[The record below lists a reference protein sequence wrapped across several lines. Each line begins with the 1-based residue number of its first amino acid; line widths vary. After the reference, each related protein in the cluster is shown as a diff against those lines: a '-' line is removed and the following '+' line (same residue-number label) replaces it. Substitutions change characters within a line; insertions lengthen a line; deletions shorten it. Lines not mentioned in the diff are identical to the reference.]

1 MANKK
6 SAEKRIRVSERR
18 RQRNRPYKS
27 AARTFVRRAETAIA
41 GGDQA
46 AATTAVTD
54 AIKMLDRVA
63 SKGVVHK
70 NNAARRKSRLMAKL
84 NRLTSEASATA

>member
-1 MANKK
+1 MANKQ
-6 SAEKRIRVSERR
+6 SAEKRIRVYERR

>member
-6 SAEKRIRVSERR
+6 SAETRIRVSELR